1 MDVGSSNSNSNSNS
15 NSVKTKRGKRKKSP
29 SVMGYYLTDI
39 ISSVIKDEL
48 IKHISPSAAAAKKKN
63 KS

>member
-1 MDVGSSNSNSNSNS
+1 
-15 NSVKTKRGKRKKSP
+15 
-29 SVMGYYLTDI
+29 MGYYLTDI

-48 IKHISPSAAAAKKKN
+48 MKHISPSAAAAAAAKKKN